1 LPLFFIRKLYII
13 LKLRFFI
20 SKLGSIIS
28 RTIIFAPYFP
38 HHNKIMVCGN
48 TSKASD
54 CEPVGPDKLKA
65 RSDIDQ
71 EKLLMVQ
78 GMVSPGAE

>member
-1 LPLFFIRKLYII
+1 
-13 LKLRFFI
+13 
-20 SKLGSIIS
+20 
-28 RTIIFAPYFP
+28 
-38 HHNKIMVCGN
+38 MVCGN

-78 GMVSPGAE
+78 GMVSQEIASKMGLEKLNGDFVL